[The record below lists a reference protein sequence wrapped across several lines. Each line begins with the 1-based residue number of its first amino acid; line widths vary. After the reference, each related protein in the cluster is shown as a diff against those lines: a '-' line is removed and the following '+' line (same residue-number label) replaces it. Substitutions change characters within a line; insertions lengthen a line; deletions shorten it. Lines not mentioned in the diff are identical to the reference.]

1 MLGNMMFQPLLISSM
16 IEHAGRYHADTEI
29 ISKNTDT
36 SIKKTNWGEIRENSK
51 RFANVL
57 QQFGLTLGDRVATI
71 AWNNHR
77 HLESWYAI
85 SGSGLVCHTINP
97 RLFPEQ
103 LVFIINDAADRIL
116 LFDKTFAPLIKAVKP
131 LLKTVEQY
139 ICLDAE
145 DSAIREAI
153 PEVQFYDDL
162 LAQQS
167 AEFDWPEL
175 DENTASSLCYTSGTT
190 GNPKGVLYSHRST
203 VLHSYA
209 IIMPDSL
216 NVAARDIML
225 PVVPMFHVNAWGTPY
240 AAAMV
245 GCTLVLPGPGLDGAS
260 LVNLIDTYK
269 VSVALGVPTIWQGLI
284 AAAQQSGSKLESL
297 KRNVVGGS
305 ACPPAM
311 LKTFKEQF
319 NCETIHAWG
328 MTETSPLGSANQLKT
343 KHLDLADE
351 EKMQIRLSQGR
362 PPFGVDLRLTDE
374 EKGTQEIARDGET
387 IGNLQIKGHWIIDHY
402 FGKEE
407 SALTAD
413 GWFDTGDIATLNE
426 DGFMKL
432 CDRSKD
438 LIKSGGEWISSVDLE
453 NMAMGHPEITM
464 AAVIAAQHPKWDERP
479 VLIAIKKPESHVS
492 EAEMLDYYADKV
504 AKWQIPDRVIF
515 VDSIPLSGTGK
526 MLKKDLRELYGSILL
541 EQAVG

>member
-71 AWNNHR
+71 AWNNHL